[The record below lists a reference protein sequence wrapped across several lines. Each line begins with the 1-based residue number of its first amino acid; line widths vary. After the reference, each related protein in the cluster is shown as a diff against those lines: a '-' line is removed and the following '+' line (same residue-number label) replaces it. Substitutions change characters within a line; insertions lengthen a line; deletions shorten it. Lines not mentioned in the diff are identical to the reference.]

1 MLFVDAFC
9 LVLQIS
15 HCYHPGGGKK
25 CFLRVSFCF
34 CASAFENVSKV
45 KQLAEL
51 WLYEQA
57 LRTAQEIENGAER
70 VN

>member
-1 MLFVDAFC
+1 MLSVWFC
-9 LVLQIS
+9 KLAIATIQEEE
-15 HCYHPGGGKK
+15 KK

-34 CASAFENVSKV
+34 CASAFENVSKI